1 MENRLY
7 AVRGAVCCENTV
19 ESVSCHVPALY
30 RALLERNGI
39 AEDDIVSVVFSV
51 TDDLTVLN
59 PATALRKAGFAASVP
74 LFACAEPFIE
84 NYLPRV
90 IRVLITFYGVKRPE
104 AVYLNGAEVL
114 RPDLAG
120 SPGAARDK
128 A

>member
-19 ESVSCHVPALY
+19 ESVSVHVPALY

-39 AEDDIVSVVFSV
+39 SEDDIVSVVFSV

-59 PATALRKAGFAASVP
+59 PATALRKAGLAASVP

-90 IRVLITFYGVKRPE
+90 IRVLITFYGAKRPE
-104 AVYLNGAEVL
+104 AAYLNGAEVL

-120 SPGAARDK
+120 SPGATRDK